1 MEEVGEVRLRDFEI
15 MPRRHLHLRQTVA
28 GGMNESRRPEIG
40 IRRATVH
47 DEPEH
52 FAEDLPDAKKAQRML
67 CFLGSKLDHQSIC
80 QAAQSR
86 DVLRGFGAVARP
98 GNGGRHIGDELVL
111 ESRLFGPRERREIRP
126 EVVSH
131 RETAATSG

>member
-28 GGMNESRRPEIG
+28 GGMYESRRPEIG
-40 IRRATVH
+40 IRRPTVH

-52 FAEDLPDAKKAQRML
+52 FADDLPDAKKAQRML
-67 CFLGSKLDHQSIC
+67 CLLGSKLDHQSIC

-86 DVLRGFGAVARP
+86 DVLRGFGAVARA

-111 ESRLFGPRERREIRP
+111 KSRLFGPRERREIRP
-126 EVVSH
+126 EVVCH